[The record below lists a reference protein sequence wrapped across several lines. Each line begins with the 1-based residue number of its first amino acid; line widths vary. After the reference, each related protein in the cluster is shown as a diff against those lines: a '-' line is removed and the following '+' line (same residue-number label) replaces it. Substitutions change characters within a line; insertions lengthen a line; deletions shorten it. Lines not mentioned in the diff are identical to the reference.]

1 MTVDEDGD
9 EESVGD
15 TELLDEDDVP
25 DAMLELELE
34 DDPLDETVDEDE
46 DADTTVGLELGDADV
61 EIEIELDEVVVKDLA
76 TSDEVVLEVVLLVTV
91 TEVTVLE

>member
-1 MTVDEDGD
+1 MTVDEDDD

-15 TELLDEDDVP
+15 TELPDEDDVP

-46 DADTTVGLELGDADV
+46 DADTTVGLELGDADI

-76 TSDEVVLEVVLLVTV
+76 TSDEVVLEVVLLVIV